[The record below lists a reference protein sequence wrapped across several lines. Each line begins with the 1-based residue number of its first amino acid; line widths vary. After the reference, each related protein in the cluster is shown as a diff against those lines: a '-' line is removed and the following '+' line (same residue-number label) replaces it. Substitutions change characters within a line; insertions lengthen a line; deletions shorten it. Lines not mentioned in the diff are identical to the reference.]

1 MTIVSA
7 KEAGVTGE
15 EKIASRSER
24 HEESDIHLPLEKRLL
39 HAAGKNFVKT
49 KLEVM
54 SSDSQ
59 LAIRRD
65 TQSVNVSDGTRIAC
79 PAKILPKPGSI
90 RLLRSEEHT
99 SELQSLTNLVCR
111 LLLEKKKKKRKS
123 TAEKH
128 QSHNCMPLLSLRH
141 TAWTSQ
147 L

>member
-24 HEESDIHLPLEKRLL
+24 PEEGDVHLPLEKRLL

-59 LAIRRD
+59 VTIRPDNHSVDVRD
-65 TQSVNVSDGTRIAC
+65 ATRVAC
-79 PAKILPKPGSI
+79 AAKILPIPASI
-90 RLLRSEEHT
+90 RLLGAEENYV
-99 SELQSLTNLVCR
+99 SC
-111 LLLEKKKKKRKS
+111 
-123 TAEKH
+123 
-128 QSHNCMPLLSLRH
+128 
-141 TAWTSQ
+141 Q
-147 L
+147 LAC

>member
-24 HEESDIHLPLEKRLL
+24 PKESDVHLPLEKRLL

-59 LAIRRD
+59 LAIRPD
-65 TQSVNVSDGTRIAC
+65 TQSVNVSDGARVAC
-79 PAKILPKPGSI
+79 PAKILPKPAGI
-90 RLLRSEEHT
+90 RLLGAEENRV
-99 SELQSLTNLVCR
+99 S
-111 LLLEKKKKKRKS
+111 
-123 TAEKH
+123 
-128 QSHNCMPLLSLRH
+128 
-141 TAWTSQ
+141 SQ
-147 L
+147 LAGFSRRNGFQ